1 MGKTSNCLKML
12 QILSSGRVYK
22 GQELADILETNVRN
36 IAEYRTELEKAGYYI
51 EGIPGKYG
59 GYRLITQSVIPTV
72 RLNEAEQR
80 ALSSGAE
87 YLKSRND
94 FPYSSDYEKAMG
106 KVFAAVKH
114 EQPQEISVVNRF
126 PLAVD
131 EQELS
136 RRYDTVAQC
145 IAHRKE
151 LEMDYLSLSNKV
163 SHRRFDPY
171 KLFMY
176 NNAWFMLGYDK
187 KSYEIRYF
195 KLSRIQSMVVTENRF
210 TVLATYKE
218 SDYLDDFG
226 MKKNGEWY
234 EIVMLL
240 HGRYA
245 MLARERIYGRDQTV
259 TPIDEDT
266 TELRCTM
273 QNEENIMCFVMGFG
287 SHCEV
292 VSPQWLKDRVKD
304 EAEKILSQSMR

>member
-36 IAEYRTELEKAGYYI
+36 IAEYRTELEMAGYYI

-114 EQPQEISVVNRF
+114 EQPQEISVANRF

-151 LEMDYLSLSNKV
+151 LEMDYRRCQTRCRTAALIRISCLCITMRGLCWDMIK
-163 SHRRFDPY
+163 SHTRS
-171 KLFMY
+171 
-176 NNAWFMLGYDK
+176 AI
-187 KSYEIRYF
+187 S
-195 KLSRIQSMVVTENRF
+195 S
-210 TVLATYKE
+210 
-218 SDYLDDFG
+218 
-226 MKKNGEWY
+226 
-234 EIVMLL
+234 
-240 HGRYA
+240 
-245 MLARERIYGRDQTV
+245 
-259 TPIDEDT
+259 
-266 TELRCTM
+266 
-273 QNEENIMCFVMGFG
+273 
-287 SHCEV
+287 
-292 VSPQWLKDRVKD
+292 
-304 EAEKILSQSMR
+304 

>member
-114 EQPQEISVVNRF
+114 ELP
-126 PLAVD
+126 AD
-131 EQELS
+131 
-136 RRYDTVAQC
+136 
-145 IAHRKE
+145 H
-151 LEMDYLSLSNKV
+151 
-163 SHRRFDPY
+163 
-171 KLFMY
+171 
-176 NNAWFMLGYDK
+176 
-187 KSYEIRYF
+187 
-195 KLSRIQSMVVTENRF
+195 
-210 TVLATYKE
+210 
-218 SDYLDDFG
+218 
-226 MKKNGEWY
+226 
-234 EIVMLL
+234 L
-240 HGRYA
+240 HD
-245 MLARERIYGRDQTV
+245 L
-259 TPIDEDT
+259 
-266 TELRCTM
+266 
-273 QNEENIMCFVMGFG
+273 
-287 SHCEV
+287 
-292 VSPQWLKDRVKD
+292 
-304 EAEKILSQSMR
+304 

>member
-1 MGKTSNCLKML
+1 MGKTANCLKML

-22 GQELADILETNVRN
+22 GQELAEILETNVRN
-36 IAEYRTELEKAGYYI
+36 IAEYRTELEQAGYFI

-72 RLNEAEQR
+72 KLTEAEQR

-87 YLKSRND
+87 YLKYRND
-94 FPYSSDYEKAMG
+94 FPYSGEYEKAMG
-106 KVFAAVKH
+106 KVFTAVKH
-114 EQPQEISVVNRF
+114 EEPQEISVANRF
-126 PLAVD
+126 PLATD
-131 EQELS
+131 EQELG

-195 KLSRIQSMVVTENRF
+195 KLNRIQSMNVTEDRF
-210 TVLATYKE
+210 TILATYKE
-218 SDYLDDFG
+218 SDYLDEFG
-226 MKKNGEWY
+226 MKKNGDWH
-234 EIVMLL
+234 EIVLRL

-245 MLARERIYGRDQTV
+245 MLVRERIYGRNQTV
-259 TPIDEDT
+259 TLVDDDT

-287 SHCEV
+287 SCCEV
-292 VSPQWLKDRVKD
+292 VSPGWLKDRVKD
-304 EAEKILSQSMR
+304 EARKILSHNQQ

>member
-1 MGKTSNCLKML
+1 
-12 QILSSGRVYK
+12 
-22 GQELADILETNVRN
+22 
-36 IAEYRTELEKAGYYI
+36 
-51 EGIPGKYG
+51 
-59 GYRLITQSVIPTV
+59 
-72 RLNEAEQR
+72 
-80 ALSSGAE
+80 
-87 YLKSRND
+87 
-94 FPYSSDYEKAMG
+94 
-106 KVFAAVKH
+106 
-114 EQPQEISVVNRF
+114 
-126 PLAVD
+126 
-131 EQELS
+131 
-136 RRYDTVAQC
+136 
-145 IAHRKE
+145 
-151 LEMDYLSLSNKV
+151 MDYLSLSNKV

>member
-36 IAEYRTELEKAGYYI
+36 IAEYRTELEMAGYYI

-114 EQPQEISVVNRF
+114 EQPQEISVANRF

-195 KLSRIQSMVVTENRF
+195 KLSRIQSMVATENRF

-226 MKKNGEWY
+226 MKRMANG
-234 EIVMLL
+234 
-240 HGRYA
+240 
-245 MLARERIYGRDQTV
+245 
-259 TPIDEDT
+259 
-266 TELRCTM
+266 
-273 QNEENIMCFVMGFG
+273 
-287 SHCEV
+287 
-292 VSPQWLKDRVKD
+292 
-304 EAEKILSQSMR
+304 MR

>member
-1 MGKTSNCLKML
+1 MGKTANCLKML
-12 QILSSGRVYK
+12 QLLSSGRVYK

-36 IAEYRTELEKAGYYI
+36 IAEYRTELEQAGYFI

-59 GYRLITQSVIPTV
+59 GYHLITDWLIPSVKLTD
-72 RLNEAEQR
+72 EEQN
-80 ALSSGAE
+80 ALSSGSE
-87 YLKSRND
+87 YLRCRND
-94 FPYSSDYEKAMG
+94 FPYGSEYEKAIG

-114 EQPQEISVVNRF
+114 GTPQDIFVSNRF

-131 EQELS
+131 ERELD
-136 RRYDTVAQC
+136 RRYSVVAGC

-195 KLSRIQSMVVTENRF
+195 KLSRIQSMTVTEDKFRI
-210 TVLATYKE
+210 LATYKE
-218 SDYLDDFG
+218 SDYLDEFG
-226 MKKNGEWY
+226 MKKNGELH
-234 EIVMLL
+234 EITLRL

-259 TPIDEDT
+259 TLIDEDT

-273 QNEENIMCFVMGFG
+273 QNEEDIMSFVMGFG

-292 VSPQWLKDRVKD
+292 VSPGWLKDRVKD
-304 EAEKILSQSMR
+304 EARKILSQDMQ

>member
-1 MGKTSNCLKML
+1 
-12 QILSSGRVYK
+12 
-22 GQELADILETNVRN
+22 
-36 IAEYRTELEKAGYYI
+36 
-51 EGIPGKYG
+51 
-59 GYRLITQSVIPTV
+59 
-72 RLNEAEQR
+72 
-80 ALSSGAE
+80 
-87 YLKSRND
+87 
-94 FPYSSDYEKAMG
+94 MG
-106 KVFAAVKH
+106 KVFASVKH
-114 EQPQEISVVNRF
+114 EEPQEISVANRF
-126 PLAVD
+126 PLATD
-131 EQELS
+131 EQELN

-195 KLSRIQSMVVTENRF
+195 KLSRIQSMNVTNDRF

-218 SDYLDDFG
+218 SDYLDEFG

-234 EIVMLL
+234 EIDLWL

-245 MLARERIYGRDQTV
+245 MLARERIYGRNQTV
-259 TPIDEDT
+259 TLIDEDT
-266 TELRCTM
+266 TELRCMM

-292 VSPQWLKDRVKD
+292 VSPEWLKERVKD
-304 EAEKILSQSMR
+304 EAEKILSHN